1 MRTLVRFPRTQTNRL
16 ANDDIVPD
24 DCDCIVYARGLY
36 ILQKSRVTYVCS
48 VKRLLVQRYRR
59 ENENSFF

>member
-1 MRTLVRFPRTQTNRL
+1 MRTRVRFPRTQTNRL
-16 ANDDIVPD
+16 ANDHIVPD

-36 ILQKSRVTYVCS
+36 ILQKSRVTYACS
-48 VKRLLVQRYRR
+48 VKRFLVQRYRP